1 MRSLLKGYLTLS
13 RLPFHLVGI
22 FPFLLGSVL
31 SWSLF
36 HSFNWS
42 VFFLGIFAT
51 ILIMLSTYYIG
62 EYYDFEVD
70 RLSALMERN
79 RFSGGTQV
87 LQKGLVPPSHAK
99 IGAHITAL
107 LAIFIGLILQFHYNT
122 GYLTIPLGI
131 IGLVSGFFY
140 SAPPFRWVSRGIGE
154 ILIGICYGWLPVA
167 TAFYLQTG
175 KILEIVNWIS
185 IPIAVT
191 IFNVILINEFPDYPA
206 DIIKKKKNLLVRIGK
221 ESGAL
226 LYILMT
232 LISWISFLL
241 SFRKGIPLIG
251 IIAYTPVFIIIVI
264 LVLFMLQKR
273 YLDRDLLEKICAM
286 TIFVNLGTTTSYII
300 AIGSSA
306 FI

>member
-1 MRSLLKGYLTLS
+1 MRSLLKGYLILS
-13 RLPFHLVGI
+13 RPPFHLVGI
-22 FPFLLGSVL
+22 FPFLLGSIL

-36 HSFNWS
+36 HSFNWPA
-42 VFFLGIFAT
+42 IFAT
-51 ILIMLSTYYIG
+51 IFIMLSTYYIG
-62 EYYDFEVD
+62 EYYDLEED
-70 RLSALMERN
+70 KLSALMERN
-79 RFSGGTQV
+79 RFSGGSQA
-87 LQKGLVPPSHAK
+87 LLKGLVPPSHAK

-122 GYLTIPLGI
+122 GYLTIPLGL
-131 IGLVSGFFY
+131 IGLVSGYFY

-175 KILEIVNWIS
+175 KIVEIVNWIS

-232 LISWISFLL
+232 VISWISFLL

-251 IIAYTPVFIIIVI
+251 IIAYIPIFIITAI

-286 TIFVNLGTTTSYII
+286 TIFVNLGTTSSYII
-300 AIGSSA
+300 AIGSSV